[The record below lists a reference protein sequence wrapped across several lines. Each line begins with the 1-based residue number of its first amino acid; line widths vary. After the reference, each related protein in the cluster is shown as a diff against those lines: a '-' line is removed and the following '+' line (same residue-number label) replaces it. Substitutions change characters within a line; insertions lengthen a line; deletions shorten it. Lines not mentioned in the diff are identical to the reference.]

1 MQRILQRGFRIRTRK
16 KSFLN
21 PNTAQFI
28 VVFNNVWPAA
38 SWRSCPR
45 CIYFLSDAPPNNPV
59 IPCGPTTQTAA
70 MRPPSPAPPGPLPRP
85 PRRHSKT
92 HLPAL
97 PRPRR
102 PSLSPAAAPLPP
114 PPLITT
120 DFILFSPPF
129 FSLTAPTC
137 CPRPPLC

>member
-1 MQRILQRGFRIRTRK
+1 MRTCDGCLLDEIKNLHSGSAAEVTNPPVRVPRMREEK
-16 KSFLN
+16 GFLN
-21 PNTAQFI
+21 PDTAQFI
-28 VVFNNVWPAA
+28 VVFNNVWPTA

-92 HLPAL
+92 HSPAL
-97 PRPRR
+97 LRPRC
-102 PSLSPAAAPLPP
+102 PSLSPAAAPLLLLLLL
-114 PPLITT
+114 PL
-120 DFILFSPPF
+120 S
-129 FSLTAPTC
+129 
-137 CPRPPLC
+137 